1 MPPIFPL
8 EQREI
13 IQKQLLE
20 TGISLIREKGI
31 RHMTV
36 NDVTEQV
43 GIGKGTFYH
52 FFPSKEE
59 YVSKV
64 IHFSK
69 ENLLNKINQMIEQNG
84 GIDKKAFLTLF
95 DSFSMTGRNNIISS
109 ISFEDEKWLQMKLPN
124 LTDLP
129 KEEAIASLILKN
141 MIGLRTDINPHVV
154 SNNIKI
160 MAFAVENRTFL
171 HQDALDENLSL
182 MVKALCDYLFA
193 E

>member
-1 MPPIFPL
+1 MSPIFQL

-20 TGISLIREKGI
+20 AGISLIREKGM

-36 NDVTEQV
+36 DDVTERV

-52 FFPSKEE
+52 FFVSKEE
-59 YVSKV
+59 YVSEV

-69 ENLLNKINQMIEQNG
+69 ENLLKKINQIVKQNG
-84 GIDKKAFLTLF
+84 GIDKKAFLSLF
-95 DSFSMTGRNNIISS
+95 ESFSMTGHNNIISS
-109 ISFEDEKWLQMKLPN
+109 ISFEDEKWLHKKLPN

-129 KEEAIASLILKN
+129 KEEAIVSLLLKN
-141 MIGLRTDINPHVV
+141 MIGLQTNINHHVV
-154 SNNIKI
+154 SNSIKI
-160 MAFAVENRTFL
+160 MALAVENREYL
-171 HQDALDENLSL
+171 HKDALDENLSL
-182 MVKALCDYLFA
+182 MLKMLCDYLFV

>member
-1 MPPIFPL
+1 MAPIFPI

-20 TGISLIREKGI
+20 TGILLIREKGI
-31 RHMTV
+31 KHMTV
-36 NDVTEQV
+36 DDVTERV

-52 FFPSKEE
+52 FFMSKEE

-69 ENLLNKINQMIEQNG
+69 ENLLNKINQIVKENG
-84 GIDKKAFLTLF
+84 GIDKKAFLNLF
-95 DSFSMTGRNNIISS
+95 ESFSMTGHNNIISS
-109 ISFEDEKWLQMKLPN
+109 ISFEDEKWLQKKLPD

-129 KEEAIASLILKN
+129 KEEAVTSLILKN
-141 MIGLRTDINPHVV
+141 MIGLKTNINHHVV
-154 SNNIKI
+154 SNIIKI
-160 MAFAVENRTFL
+160 MALAVENRAYL

-182 MVKALCDYLFA
+182 MLKMLCDYLFV
-193 E
+193 